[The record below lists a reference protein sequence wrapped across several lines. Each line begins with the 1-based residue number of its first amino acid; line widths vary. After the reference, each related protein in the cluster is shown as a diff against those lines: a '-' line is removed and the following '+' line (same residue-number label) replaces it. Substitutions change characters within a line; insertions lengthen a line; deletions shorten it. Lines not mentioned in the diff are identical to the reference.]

1 MNGTVRILLVNA
13 NHAFASTL
21 CGALEIEGFTVD
33 IAPAVEEAH
42 QCMALHAPALIVLD
56 IMAAGESGCDLLQ
69 ALRDHGVHDVPV
81 IVLMACSDET
91 EVLRGF
97 ALGADDFMTKPV
109 HLPEFL
115 ARVRA
120 LVRRVSPEFASASP
134 MIRFGDIEVQPAA
147 RMVRRGGETVAL
159 SPKEFDLLMALV
171 RRRDRI
177 VSREEILQDVLG
189 FPHDG
194 QDRRYAYRDPS
205 AKTGARSRFA
215 SARHDCPGVRL
226 HAAVECG
233 ERRLTG

>member
-1 MNGTVRILLVNA
+1 MSDPQALRILLVNT
-13 NHAFASTL
+13 NHAFASAL
-21 CGALEIEGFTVD
+21 CGALEIEGFMVD
-33 IAPAVEEAH
+33 VAPDAEGAH
-42 QCMALHAPALIVLD
+42 RCIALHTPALIVLD
-56 IMAAGESGCDLLQ
+56 IMAAGQSGCDLLQ

-81 IVLMACSDET
+81 IVLMAGSDET

-97 ALGADDFMTKPV
+97 ALGAADFMTKPV

-120 LVRRVSPEFASASP
+120 LVRRVSPEFASTSP

-177 VSREEILQDVLG
+177 VSRDEILQDVWG
-189 FPHDG
+189 PHTTGRTVDTHIATLR
-194 QDRRYAYRDPS
+194 QKLERDP
-205 AKTGARSRFA
+205 A
-215 SARHDCPGVRL
+215 SPRHVMTVRAFGYML
-226 HAAVECG
+226 RWHAVNDG
-233 ERRLTG
+233 

>member
-1 MNGTVRILLVNA
+1 VNDLRILLVNT
-13 NHAFASTL
+13 NQAFASTL
-21 CGALEIEGFTVD
+21 SGALEIEGFGVD
-33 IAPAVEEAH
+33 IAPEAEGAH
-42 QCMALHAPALIVLD
+42 RCIALHAPALIVLD
-56 IMAAGESGCDLLQ
+56 IMAAGQSGCDLLQ

-81 IVLMACSDET
+81 IVLMACADEA

-120 LVRRVSPEFASASP
+120 LVRRAHPGFARTSP
-134 MIRFGDIEVQPAA
+134 MIRFGEIEVHPAA

-177 VSREEILQDVLG
+177 VSREEILQDVWGPRTTGRTVDTHIATLR
-189 FPHDG
+189 
-194 QDRRYAYRDPS
+194 QKLERDPAS
-205 AKTGARSRFA
+205 PRHVMTVRAFGYMLRWQARS
-215 SARHDCPGVRL
+215 DG
-226 HAAVECG
+226 
-233 ERRLTG
+233 